1 MNHHFAD
8 TNIIPLPSID
18 WGGGDIRDV
27 TLLELTTP
35 DGITGIGFAY
45 TGVSQVRDA
54 LKRKL
59 GSNRDYDIERKLGSN
74 RDYEIANWGRTEI
87 KQIFGSTPIFSL
99 TQSQ

>member
-35 DGITGIGFAY
+35 DGITGIGSAY

-54 LKRKL
+54 LK
-59 GSNRDYDIERKLGSN
+59 RKLGSN